1 MSLSK
6 AVELAG
12 RYHGGLSPES
22 TEQLEKNG
30 NPYVLHALRVMLSL
44 ETPEERMA
52 GVLHDVIEDTDAEAS
67 DLRAA
72 GIPDSVIT
80 AVELLT
86 RDASN
91 KDPAYY
97 DGYIAKIASN
107 PIARRVKLADL
118 SDNMN
123 IKRIPNELT
132 EKDLARLAKYHRV
145 WLKLSD
151 G

>member
-12 RYHGGLSPES
+12 RYHGGLNPERA
-22 TEQLEKNG
+22 EQLEKNG
-30 NPYVLHALRVMLSL
+30 NPYLLHALRVMLSL

-52 GVLHDVIEDTDAEAS
+52 GVLHDVIEDTDGEAT

-72 GIPDSVIT
+72 GIPDAVIT

-86 RDASN
+86 RDATN
-91 KDPAYY
+91 KGPAYY
-97 DGYIAKIASN
+97 DEYIAKIASN

-123 IKRIPNELT
+123 IKRLPNELT

-145 WLKLSD
+145 WRKLSD